1 MKVKLTIEKEF
12 EAKYLFAKCGVL
24 DWGDAIVNECEDV
37 EGALVPFSNGD
48 YWEPLIELET
58 GVIRNWPK
66 GTTADIHYK
75 VCDDGEYT
83 LLNEDYEHIKTI
95 EGYVPDIMCPEDDGY
110 GDYVIMKI
118 DQDGKIQNW
127 KPTFEEFTT
136 TEE

>member
-1 MKVKLTIEKEF
+1 MKVKLKIEKEF
-12 EAKYLFAKCGVL
+12 EVKYLFAKCGARY
-24 DWGDAIVNECEDV
+24 WEDATVNECEDT
-37 EGALVPFSNGD
+37 EGTLIPFRNGD

-95 EGYVPDIMCPEDDGY
+95 EGYVPDIMCPEGDGY
-110 GDYVIMKI
+110 GDYVKMRI

-127 KPTFEEFTT
+127 KPNLEAFTT